1 MSDHT
6 AEIIPFSEIVS
17 RSKFGKKTGAR
28 PAPRPAPRCEDGI
41 TETGRNFRLR
51 SDRRDVWREAEAVM
65 AYWHISMKMN
75 DAISRVQR
83 HDVPEGKL
91 HPAYKHED
99 HWNPLAKYREA
110 WAGLML
116 TPAPD
121 ALAVIWRRAQVK
133 AGHHKHTDLKPER
146 IERAIADDVEFLKAH
161 PVRQSRKRD
170 QEQ

>member
-6 AEIIPFSEIVS
+6 AEIIQFSEIVS

-28 PAPRPAPRCEDGI
+28 PAPRPPRCEDGI

-91 HPAYKHED
+91 HRHTNMRTIGTHLPNIAKH
-99 HWNPLAKYREA
+99 
-110 WAGLML
+110 G
-116 TPAPD
+116 
-121 ALAVIWRRAQVK
+121 RA
-133 AGHHKHTDLKPER
+133 
-146 IERAIADDVEFLKAH
+146 
-161 PVRQSRKRD
+161 
-170 QEQ
+170 